1 MTTMREVAAIA
12 AVSAKTVSRVFNG
25 DRHVRPETR
34 ARVESALKRL
44 GYVPNGV
51 ATTFR
56 TGRAPVIGIAVPD
69 ILDPFFAAIVSAVDR
84 LASEDGMSVVVSNLG
99 TDAEREHVIV
109 ESALRRSLSGLI
121 IAPISTDHRYLAAW
135 TRRTPVVFVDRLPV
149 GLAADS
155 FIEDDHAGAYA
166 ATTHLIDHG
175 HRRIAFFGDS
185 LDLPTTR
192 NRLTGYRNALADAG
206 LAEDDLIVLEVWD
219 RESARLAVGELLE
232 RPEPPTALFSSNAR
246 CTMAAVPALGHAPLA
261 VVSFGDFPM
270 ADVLRP
276 SVTVIDQDPERL
288 GTLAARRVLDRLET
302 PHRRFRRR
310 TVLPV
315 KLVERDSCRS
325 VQ

>member
-44 GYVPNGV
+44 GYVPNGL

-56 TGRAPVIGIAVPD
+56 AGRAPVIGIAVPD
-69 ILDPFFAAIVSAVDR
+69 ILDPFFASIVRAVDR
-84 LASEDGMSVVVSNLG
+84 LAAEDGMSIVVTSLG
-99 TDAEREHVIV
+99 TDAERERVIV
-109 ESALRRSLSGLI
+109 QSALRQSLSGLI
-121 IAPISTDHRYLAAW
+121 IAPIGTDHRYLAAW
-135 TRRTPVVFVDRLPV
+135 TRRTPVVFVDRVPG
-149 GLAADS
+149 GLSADS
-155 FIEDDHAGAYA
+155 FTEDDHAGAYL
-166 ATTHLIDHG
+166 ATTHLLGHG
-175 HRRIAFFGDS
+175 HRRIAFVGDT

-192 NRLTGYRNALADAG
+192 NRLAGYRSAMAEAG
-206 LAEDDLIVLEVWD
+206 LAEEDLVVLEVWD
-219 RESARLAVGELLE
+219 RESAAVAVSELLD

-246 CTMAAVPALGHAPLA
+246 CTMAAAPALRQVPLA

-270 ADVLRP
+270 ADVISP
-276 SVTVIDQDPERL
+276 SLTVIDQDPERL
-288 GTLAARRVLDRLET
+288 GTLAAQRIMDRLSA

-315 KLVERDSCRS
+315 RLVERESCR
-325 VQ
+325 

>member
-25 DRHVRPETR
+25 DRHVHPDTR
-34 ARVESALKRL
+34 ERVEAALKQL
-44 GYVPNGV
+44 GYVPNGL
-51 ATTFR
+51 ATIFR
-56 TGRAPVIGIAVPD
+56 AGRAPVIGIAVPD
-69 ILDPFFAAIVSAVDR
+69 IVDPFFAAIVRAVNR
-84 LASEDGMSVVVSNLG
+84 LAAEHGMSTVVTSLG
-99 TDAEREHVIV
+99 ADPAQEPRIV
-109 ESALRRSLSGLI
+109 QSLLRQSLSGLV
-121 IAPISTDHRYLAAW
+121 IAPIGVDQRYLAVW

-155 FIEDDHAGAYA
+155 FTEDDHAGAYT
-166 ATTHLIDHG
+166 ATAHLIEHG
-175 HRRIAFFGDS
+175 HRRIAFVGDT
-185 LDLPTTR
+185 LDVPTTR
-192 NRLTGYRNALADAG
+192 NRLAGYQSALADAG
-206 LAEDDLIVLEVWD
+206 LAEDDLIVLEIWD

-246 CTMAAVPALGHAPLA
+246 CTMAAVAALGPAPLA

-276 SVTVIDQDPERL
+276 ALTVIDQDPERL
-288 GTLAARRVLDRLET
+288 GTLAAQRVLDRLET

-315 KLVERDSCRS
+315 KLVERDSCR
-325 VQ
+325 